1 MLERVKK
8 AEFFKVGPPVNKT
21 KCGTALT
28 QPQPVW
34 NDIDSLMDPKLF
46 VGNCGKI
53 VEDYCNGEVKEKLA
67 RYEEALLTTET
78 AQLSI

>member
-8 AEFFKVGPPVNKT
+8 AEFFKVGVSPSEQSGK
-21 KCGTALT
+21 ALT
-28 QPQPVW
+28 QSQPVW

>member
-1 MLERVKK
+1 L
-8 AEFFKVGPPVNKT
+8 
-21 KCGTALT
+21 LT
-28 QPQPVW
+28 CAQPVW

-53 VEDYCNGEVKEKLA
+53 VEDYCNGEVKAKLA
-67 RYEEALLTTET
+67 RYEESLLKAET